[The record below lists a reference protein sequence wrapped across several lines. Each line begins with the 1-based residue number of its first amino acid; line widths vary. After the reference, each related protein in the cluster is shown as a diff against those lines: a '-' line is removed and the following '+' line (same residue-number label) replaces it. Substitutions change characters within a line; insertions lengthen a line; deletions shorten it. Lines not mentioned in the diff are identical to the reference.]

1 MPLGLTFYFKW
12 LWLERFLVE
21 NKNPGETY
29 GLENGVQNGAIS
41 ISKWSRILLIL
52 MRFTKI
58 PLGLTCYLKW
68 PCLERFLVE
77 NENPGETSGFLFY
90 HNELAQSF
98 GEQVEQLVRDHPSV
112 KGDLGKCI
120 LKKENCLLTS

>member
-1 MPLGLTFYFKW
+1 MGLFPF
-12 LWLERFLVE
+12 R
-21 NKNPGETY
+21 
-29 GLENGVQNGAIS
+29 NGAKFYQWGLQIA
-41 ISKWSRILLIL
+41 
-52 MRFTKI
+52 
-58 PLGLTCYLKW
+58 LGLTCYLKW

-120 LKKENCLLTS
+120 LKKKIIYLQNS

>member
-1 MPLGLTFYFKW
+1 M
-12 LWLERFLVE
+12 
-21 NKNPGETY
+21 
-29 GLENGVQNGAIS
+29 
-41 ISKWSRILLIL
+41 
-52 MRFTKI
+52 
-58 PLGLTCYLKW
+58 GLTCYFKW
-68 PCLERFLVE
+68 PYLKRFLVE

-120 LKKENCLLTS
+120 LKKKIVYLLKCLIQKNDCFSRLWYGKSVSN

>member
-1 MPLGLTFYFKW
+1 M
-12 LWLERFLVE
+12 
-21 NKNPGETY
+21 
-29 GLENGVQNGAIS
+29 
-41 ISKWSRILLIL
+41 
-52 MRFTKI
+52 

-120 LKKENCLLTS
+120 LKKKIVYLLAEVSCFWDLNHIFVDKFRHCNKISGNVRC